1 MSLLERVERAGN
13 GACPREGAEGA
24 LGLDALK
31 EQVQMIVSADEVAA
45 LQAENPGRAR
55 SEVRSACRRVF
66 ESLAWADVPAA
77 QRARLEGELLDTV
90 FGFGPLEGLLADD
103 TVTEIMVNGP
113 RSVYFE
119 RDGRLYRSEQRFA
132 DEDQLRALVDRV
144 LGPLGR
150 RIDESSPMVNARLP
164 QGHRVHA
171 VIPPLALDG
180 PVLTIR
186 KFARRVM
193 TLADMEALGSFDG
206 AMRTFLTW
214 AVRARKSVAVSGGT
228 GSGKTTLLNA
238 LSCAIPH
245 EERIITIE
253 DSAELRFLEHPHVV
267 RLEARPRNAEGRG
280 EVTIRD
286 LVTNALRMRPDRIV
300 VGECR
305 GAEAL
310 DMLQAMNTGHDG
322 SLTTLHANSPG
333 ESVAR
338 LTTMVRY
345 GADLPVDVIEAN
357 IASAIDLVV
366 QTARALDGSRRIAEV
381 VTLSYDRER
390 RRCVVDPLF
399 KRREAEARGT
409 WAAVPAWIADL
420 PSRGC
425 AGRAEVDAW
434 MRGSA
439 TASRWRARL
448 RSGCWRAPACGGS
461 RAGPCSYWPSAATS
475 PPSGRCSPA
484 WLQRAWY
491 WAPWPSRLRGA
502 RWARLPSWP
511 ARWRRRSGLRARR
524 PTGAATPC
532 GMPCLMCCGR
542 WERASMPVSRC
553 SRRWPR

>member
-13 GACPREGAEGA
+13 GACLREGTEAA

-31 EQVQMIVSADEVAA
+31 EQVQAIVSADEVAA

-66 ESLAWADVPAA
+66 EGLAWAGVAVE
-77 QRARLEGELLDTV
+77 QRARLEGELLDAV

-103 TVTEIMVNGP
+103 AVTEIMVNGP
-113 RSVYFE
+113 QSVFFE
-119 RDGRLYRSEQRFA
+119 RDGRLFRSEQRFA
-132 DEDQLRALVDRV
+132 DEGQLRALVDRV

-164 QGHRVHA
+164 QGHRVHV

-193 TLADMEALGSFDG
+193 TLADMQALGSFDG
-206 AMRTFLTW
+206 AMRQFLTW

-267 RLEARPRNAEGRG
+267 RLEARPRNAEGLG

-322 SLTTLHANSPG
+322 SLTTLHANSPE

-338 LTTMVRY
+338 LMTMVRY

-357 IASAIDLVV
+357 AASAFDVVV
-366 QTARALDGSRRIAEV
+366 QTSRALSG
-381 VTLSYDRER
+381 
-390 RRCVVDPLF
+390 RRCVTHVSELVYDQRARACSVRTLFERRSPEEAGSWQALPDWVD
-399 KRREAEARGT
+399 
-409 WAAVPAWIADL
+409 DL
-420 PSRGC
+420 PETIGLD
-425 AGRAEVDAW
+425 GEEVLEW
-434 MRGSA
+434 KH
-439 TASRWRARL
+439 L
-448 RSGCWRAPACGGS
+448 ACS
-461 RAGPCSYWPSAATS
+461 
-475 PPSGRCSPA
+475 
-484 WLQRAWY
+484 
-491 WAPWPSRLRGA
+491 
-502 RWARLPSWP
+502 
-511 ARWRRRSGLRARR
+511 
-524 PTGAATPC
+524 
-532 GMPCLMCCGR
+532 
-542 WERASMPVSRC
+542 ERQQP
-553 SRRWPR
+553 